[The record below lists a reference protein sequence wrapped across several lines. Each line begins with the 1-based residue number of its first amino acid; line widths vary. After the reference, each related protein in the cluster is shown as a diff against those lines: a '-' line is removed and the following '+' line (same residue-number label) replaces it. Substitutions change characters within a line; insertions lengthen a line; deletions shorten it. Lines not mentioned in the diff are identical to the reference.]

1 MSSGFKIHK
10 MIDKTDKFATKMDN
24 NLFDLPMRLLL
35 AMPSGSGKSNFL
47 ANLFLKHNGYRS
59 QFLPERI
66 FIFSASIKG
75 DEKMRIMTEELDVP
89 QENIFDNYDDEIL
102 STIYD
107 MLVDDFCDNVEEG
120 VKNPKL
126 LNSVIIFD
134 DLAFGDSM
142 KASTKDSMLKKIF
155 MNGRKFNISCVVISQ
170 KYSSIGTVLRENATG
185 IVMSRCSNKQLELLD
200 ADHNY
205 LKEGKKAFRQMFLD
219 ATDKKF
225 SYFIINF
232 SKPELYFDTNFKPLM

>member
-1 MSSGFKIHK
+1 
-10 MIDKTDKFATKMDN
+10 
-24 NLFDLPMRLLL
+24 
-35 AMPSGSGKSNFL
+35 
-47 ANLFLKHNGYRS
+47 
-59 QFLPERI
+59 
-66 FIFSASIKG
+66 
-75 DEKMRIMTEELDVP
+75 
-89 QENIFDNYDDEIL
+89 
-102 STIYD
+102 
-107 MLVDDFCDNVEEG
+107 
-120 VKNPKL
+120 
-126 LNSVIIFD
+126 
-134 DLAFGDSM
+134 
-142 KASTKDSMLKKIF
+142 

-232 SKPELYFDTNFKPLM
+232 SKPELYFDTNFKPLL